1 MEMLARDNNLNSR
14 LSDITLRVSDLANR
28 INSIAHDLRHGT
40 AIQSDQQKLIDL
52 RRRMNAEIDRIAAEL
67 VSQFPSEQEFEW
79 VVELK
84 VGGFLCGFASREEAQ
99 AWASEHP
106 EEVEGVFRHQM

>member
-14 LSDITLRVSDLANR
+14 LSDLTLRVSDLANR

-52 RRRMNAEIDRIAAEL
+52 RRRMNAEIDTIAYEL
-67 VSQFPSEQEFEW
+67 VKKFPDEQDFEW

-84 VGGFLCGFASREEAQ
+84 VGGFLCGFASREEAEE
-99 AWASEHP
+99 WARNNSQTAC
-106 EEVEGVFRHQM
+106 GVYRHEI

>member
-14 LSDITLRVSDLANR
+14 LSDLTLRVSDLANR

-52 RRRMNAEIDRIAAEL
+52 RRRMNAEIDTIAYEL
-67 VSQFPSEQEFEW
+67 VKKFPDEQDFEW